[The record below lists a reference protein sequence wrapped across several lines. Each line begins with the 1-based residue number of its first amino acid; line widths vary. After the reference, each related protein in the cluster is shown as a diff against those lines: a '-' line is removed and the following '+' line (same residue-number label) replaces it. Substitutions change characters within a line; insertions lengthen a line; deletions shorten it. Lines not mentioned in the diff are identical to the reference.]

1 MNVFKNIFNWVY
13 KRQRT
18 RFGKTESA
26 IVGVLAL
33 SILIWINIKSFIMLF
48 YYFEFI
54 PNVLDSNF
62 EAALS
67 GSLVM
72 LCVGVYIFTTKYHLK
87 IESQSSIKNLKGQQ
101 IKNTF
106 LISYILLTF
115 VFFLLMVRLIHA

>member
-13 KRQRT
+13 RRQRT

-33 SILIWINIKSFIMLF
+33 SILIWINIKSLLMLF

-54 PNVLDSNF
+54 PKVLDSNF
-62 EAALS
+62 GAAIS

-72 LCVGVYIFTTKYHLK
+72 LCIGVYIFTTKYYLK
-87 IESQSSIKNLKGQQ
+87 IENHSNNRKPKGQQ
-101 IKNTF
+101 IQNTF
-106 LISYILLTF
+106 MISYVLMTF

>member
-13 KRQRT
+13 RRQRT

-33 SILIWINIKSFIMLF
+33 SILIWINIKSLLMLF

-54 PNVLDSNF
+54 PKVLDSNF
-62 EAALS
+62 GAAIS

-72 LCVGVYIFTTKYHLK
+72 LCIGVYIFTTKYYLK
-87 IESQSSIKNLKGQQ
+87 IENHSNNRNPKGQQ
-101 IKNTF
+101 IQNTF
-106 LISYILLTF
+106 MISYVLMTF